1 MVGRCFLNFRPFLS
15 RWLFSATYSSP
26 CWAALDI
33 RDTSSPWSTTSC
45 SERTNTSLSSSSRF
59 SISLMTRWRS
69 STSRRR
75 RRAAS
80 NSMLELGVTSLEEGA
95 VAEVD
100 GGSEPASRAPVTLRK
115 SPMEMER
122 LVAGDAR
129 ARRAEA
135 DPEGGMANGG
145 RGGEDDDDDD
155 DGESGGSRS
164 GSESGLLM
172 ASVMYSVVSS
182 LWVSVFFCRLFIAS
196 FWLFLCCCCP
206 FCHCWCFLP
215 VFLCQL
221 REQPS
226 RECRG
231 VLWCSLGTAPF
242 INKRSEPGLCRLCVW
257 VVVRHFIGCWTHEH
271 VSWWLGSLPL
281 YCWCWQAVS
290 SSAWLFCFVVVIII
304 WSTALISSAHSS
316 ERCSSIRSLSFFL
329 HSFTCF
335 LFSQP
340 LCCHPSYKLVSPFSF
355 FSFLA
360 RMVTPSN
367 TALT

>member
-1 MVGRCFLNFRPFLS
+1 
-15 RWLFSATYSSP
+15 
-26 CWAALDI
+26 
-33 RDTSSPWSTTSC
+33 
-45 SERTNTSLSSSSRF
+45 
-59 SISLMTRWRS
+59 MTRWRS

-155 DGESGGSRS
+155 GESGGSRS

-196 FWLFLCCCCP
+196 F
-206 FCHCWCFLP
+206 
-215 VFLCQL
+215 
-221 REQPS
+221 
-226 RECRG
+226 
-231 VLWCSLGTAPF
+231 
-242 INKRSEPGLCRLCVW
+242 
-257 VVVRHFIGCWTHEH
+257 
-271 VSWWLGSLPL
+271 
-281 YCWCWQAVS
+281 
-290 SSAWLFCFVVVIII
+290 
-304 WSTALISSAHSS
+304 
-316 ERCSSIRSLSFFL
+316 
-329 HSFTCF
+329 
-335 LFSQP
+335 
-340 LCCHPSYKLVSPFSF
+340 
-355 FSFLA
+355 
-360 RMVTPSN
+360 
-367 TALT
+367 